1 MSGFPGESV
10 VKNPPANAGDS
21 VSIPGSRRSP
31 GEEIATYSSILAWE
45 IPCTDEPG
53 KLHSMW
59 SQRVRHDFSSFSSV
73 TQSCPILYNA
83 MDCSMLGL
91 PVYHQLPKFT
101 QTLVHQV
108 SDAIQP
114 SHPLSSPS
122 PPTLNFSQHQGRF
135 QQISSLHQV
144 PKVLELQLQHQS
156 FQ

>member
-1 MSGFPGESV
+1 MEPGFGTVSGFPGESV

-73 TQSCPILYNA
+73 TQSCLTLCDP
-83 MDCSMLGL
+83 MDCSATDF
-91 PVYHQLPKFT
+91 PVHHQHPELA
-101 QTLVHQV
+101 QTHVHRV
-108 SDAIQP
+108 ADAIQP

-122 PPTLNFSQHQGRF
+122 PPAFNLSQHQGLF
-135 QQISSLHQV
+135 Q
-144 PKVLELQLQHQS
+144 
-156 FQ
+156 